1 MTNHQLVHVRFYRRI
16 RGGRIERVQPH
27 FRPRPHQRR

>member
-1 MTNHQLVHVRFYRRI
+1 VRFYRRI